1 MIKWLAPESLSWCG
15 SWRLAKRSK
24 KGVGGSLQQQ
34 LHQAGLI
41 TGNQL
46 QRSSKQQQRQDIQR
60 RKGQSIDADKA
71 VALKTR
77 ADKAEQD
84 RQLNRQ
90 LEQSAQARSVQSQ
103 IRDLIRMNR
112 QPREGDIAYRYVD
125 GKKVKQMYVS
135 ETHQAQLNSGQL
147 AIVRSADKDELVPSA
162 VARKIMER
170 SKESVLYLYDKNDRQ
185 EEEDDYYK
193 DYKIPD
199 DLTWWIVTAGQDSCR
214 YNTRLKK

>member
-1 MIKWLAPESLSWCG
+1 
-15 SWRLAKRSK
+15 LAKRSK

-41 TGNQL
+41 TGKQL

-199 DLTWWIVTAGQDSCR
+199 DLTW
-214 YNTRLKK
+214 